1 MGTVIVRA
9 YGEGDTTREGASLE
23 EVSDLL
29 ALRGTT
35 LWIDLDDPA
44 AADMDVLAV
53 ELGLHHLAVEDALER
68 HQRDKYVHYDDH
80 LFLVCHAVALDVEQ
94 AELSTNEVDVFIG
107 ERWLVTVHRG
117 QRELLDRACARWT
130 KAHELMHHGV
140 GFLVYGLL
148 DVVLD
153 GYSDVIEG
161 FDGYYDRMADLVF
174 GDDPIEPA
182 EQRRWFKMRQSLST
196 FRRTVSP
203 LTEALESMAD
213 RDAERFA
220 PKVEPY
226 LRDIA
231 SEVKRVASEVEAL
244 RDLVGQIVEINVTLR
259 DYRQNMI
266 MKKVTSWAAV
276 IAVPTLV
283 TGWYGMNVPYPGS
296 GHTWGVITS
305 TAVSLGASGTLYL
318 MFRRK
323 NWL

>member
-9 YGEGDTTREGASLE
+9 YGEGDKTVEGSTLD

-29 ALRGTT
+29 GITGAT
-35 LWIDLDDPA
+35 LWVDLQDPA
-44 AADMDVLAV
+44 PDDMNTLAD

-94 AELSTNEVDVFIG
+94 AELRTNEVNAFIG

-130 KAHELMHHGV
+130 RAHELLQHGV

-153 GYSDVIEG
+153 GYGAVIEG
-161 FDGYYDRMADLVF
+161 FDGYYDGMADRVF

-182 EQRRWFKMRQSLST
+182 EQRQWFKMRQSLNT

-203 LTEALESMAD
+203 LTEALETMVD

-220 PKVEPY
+220 PKIEPY
-226 LRDIA
+226 LRDVA

-244 RDLVGQIVEINVTLR
+244 RELVGQIVEINVTLR

-296 GHTWGVITS
+296 NETWGVITS
-305 TAVSLGASGTLYL
+305 TAVSLGASGALYL

-323 NWL
+323 GWL

>member
-1 MGTVIVRA
+1 MGTVTVRA
-9 YGEGDTTREGASLE
+9 YGEGDATREGASLE

-35 LWIDLDDPA
+35 LWVDLDDPTP
-44 AADMDVLAV
+44 ADMDVLAD

-94 AELSTNEVDVFIG
+94 AELCTNEVDAFIG

-117 QRELLDRACARWT
+117 QRELLDRACGRWT
-130 KAHELMHHGV
+130 RAHELLQHGV

-153 GYSDVIEG
+153 GYGAVIEG
-161 FDGYYDRMADLVF
+161 FDGYYDGMADRVF

-182 EQRRWFKMRQSLST
+182 EQRQWFKMRQSLNT

-203 LTEALESMAD
+203 LTEALETMVD

-226 LRDIA
+226 LRDVA

-244 RDLVGQIVEINVTLR
+244 RELVGQIVEINVTLR

-296 GHTWGVITS
+296 NETWGVITS
-305 TAVSLGASGTLYL
+305 TAVSLGASGALYL

-323 NWL
+323 GWL